1 MSGTGV
7 QDIQD
12 LDGIE
17 IFSSV
22 FFFWTR
28 KMKSDV
34 QGYGG
39 LFLMDGSEWNTTN
52 DTFGD
57 L

>member
-1 MSGTGV
+1 
-7 QDIQD
+7 
-12 LDGIE
+12 
-17 IFSSV
+17 
-22 FFFWTR
+22 
-28 KMKSDV
+28 MKSDV